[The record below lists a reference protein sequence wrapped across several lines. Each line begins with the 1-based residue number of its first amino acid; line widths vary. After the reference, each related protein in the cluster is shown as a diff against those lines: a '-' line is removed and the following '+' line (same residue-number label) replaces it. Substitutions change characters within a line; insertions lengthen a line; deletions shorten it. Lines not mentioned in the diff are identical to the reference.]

1 MAIADTAQA
10 LFDARRANE
19 DFKWLKD
26 TDRPETL
33 ADAYSA
39 QSALL
44 KLWDEAGDG
53 KIGGWKIAITSKAM
67 QALCGIDQPC
77 VGGMLD
83 SAIHNSPMQAS
94 LGDYGRL
101 GLEFELAVRMGSEA
115 GMGRVPYDATSIRAH
130 VGAVMPAFELIDDR
144 NADYEGFDAHSLI
157 ADNTWNAGVILGDA
171 IPNWQSIDWVTQ
183 PVTLDYNGKIE
194 TAVTG
199 DAMGD
204 PFAALAVV
212 ANNLL
217 SRGLSLK
224 PGDIVITGS
233 TLQTRFA
240 AAGDHATYQI
250 DGFPSVELR
259 VSE

>member
-1 MAIADTAQA
+1 MTAADTAQMFFTA
-10 LFDARRANE
+10 HRANE
-19 DFKWLKD
+19 NFKWLSGD
-26 TDRPETL
+26 DRPESL

-39 QSALL
+39 QLALL
-44 KLWDEAGDG
+44 GLWGAAGDG
-53 KIGGWKIAITSKAM
+53 QIGGWKIAITSKAM

-77 VGGMLD
+77 VGGILHT
-83 SAIHNSPMQAS
+83 AIHESPMQAS

-101 GLEFELAVRMGSEA
+101 GLEFELAVRIGSEA
-115 GMGRVPYDATSIRAH
+115 GIQREPYDGASIRAR
-130 VGAVMPAFELIDDR
+130 VDTVMPAFELIDDR

-157 ADNTWNAGVILGDA
+157 ADNTWNAGVILGDP
-171 IPNWQSIDWVTQ
+171 IPDWREIDWTSQ
-183 PVTLDYNGKIE
+183 PVTLRYNGKVE

-212 ANNLL
+212 ANNLVE
-217 SRGLSLK
+217 RGLSLK

-240 AAGDHATYQI
+240 AAGDHALYQI
-250 DGFPSVELR
+250 DGFPGVELR
-259 VSE
+259 VTA